1 MTQWWAQY
9 AWLGG
14 DRTETGVLLETD
26 GNRIVGV
33 QTGVVEPPRG
43 AGRLPG
49 LTLPGLVNSHS
60 HAFHRA
66 LRGATQ
72 AESGSFWT
80 WRERM
85 YAVAARLQP
94 DSYYRLARAT
104 FAEMLLAGI
113 TTVGEFHYL
122 HHDTDGVPYEE
133 PTAMAE
139 AIAAAAR
146 DAGIRLTFLDTCYL
160 AGGFG
165 SGSEPHAAPSP
176 AQQRFSDQ
184 TADRWAVRA
193 SRTRERLTGATTKVG
208 AAVHSVRAVPADQL
222 ATVAEWAHR
231 NSAPIHAH
239 VSEQPA
245 EVEDCLRVYGKTPTE
260 HLAQHG
266 VLDRLATAV
275 HATHLTPDDIDALSS
290 RNAFACFCMTTE
302 SDLAD
307 GIGPAIDLVA
317 KSVRIT
323 VGTDSQAVIDIL
335 GEARWLE
342 LGQRLATNR
351 RGHFSAAELL
361 ETATTNGALSLGWD
375 DLGSLSIG
383 SLADFVTISLESVR
397 TAGFGADSILETAVF
412 AAAPTDVTHVVVD
425 GRLIVEG
432 GVHLAYPDVSAELR
446 ESIAAVTGTVRR
458 ATP

>member
-1 MTQWWAQY
+1 MTSWWAQY
-9 AWLGG
+9 AWLEG
-14 DRTETGVLLETD
+14 DRAEVGVLIETD

-33 QTGVVEPPRG
+33 KRGVLDAPAG
-43 AGRLPG
+43 ATQLPG
-49 LTLPGLVNSHS
+49 VTIPGLVNSHS

-104 FAEMLLAGI
+104 FTEMLLAGI

-122 HHDTDGVPYEE
+122 HHDTDGVPYAK

-139 AIAAAAR
+139 AIASAAS
-146 DAGIRLTFLDTCYL
+146 DAGIRLTILDTCYL
-160 AGGFG
+160 VGGFG
-165 SGSEPHAAPSP
+165 ADSSEPHTPPSIV
-176 AQQRFSDQ
+176 QQRFSDQ
-184 TADRWAVRA
+184 TAAGWAKRA
-193 SRTRERLTGATTKVG
+193 TRTRERLTGARTRVG

-222 ATVAEWAHR
+222 SAVAEWAHR
-231 NSAPIHAH
+231 NDAPIHAH

-245 EVEDCLRVYGKTPTE
+245 EVEDCLRVYGKTPTQ
-260 HLAQHG
+260 HLAQFG
-266 VLDRLATAV
+266 VLDRTATAV
-275 HATHLTPDDIDALSS
+275 HATHLTPDDVDALG
-290 RNAFACFCMTTE
+290 RVNAFACFCTTTE
-302 SDLAD
+302 ADLAD
-307 GIGPAIDLVA
+307 GIGPAVDLVNQ
-317 KSVRIT
+317 SVRLT

-351 RGHFSAAELL
+351 RGHFSAAQLL
-361 ETATTNGALSLGWD
+361 ETATTNGAASLGWK
-375 DLGSLSIG
+375 DLGSLSVG
-383 SLADFVTISLESVR
+383 SLADFVTIALDSVR
-397 TAGFGADSILETAVF
+397 TAGFAADSILETVVF

-425 GRLIVEG
+425 GRLIVEDR
-432 GVHLAYPDVSAELR
+432 VHPAFPDVSTELR
-446 ESIAAVTGTVRR
+446 ESISAVTTD
-458 ATP
+458 AP

>member
-1 MTQWWAQY
+1 MVSWWAEH

-14 DRTETGVLLETD
+14 DQAESGVLIETD
-26 GNRIVGV
+26 GNRIVRV
-33 QTGVVEPPRG
+33 QGGVVDPP
-43 AGRLPG
+43 ADATRLPG
-49 LTLPGLVNSHS
+49 LTIPGLVNSHS

-80 WRERM
+80 WRDRM

-122 HHDTDGVPYEE
+122 HHNTGGVPYAE

-139 AIAAAAR
+139 AIAAAAT

-165 SGSEPHAAPSP
+165 AGPDEPHTPPSP
-176 AQQRFSDQ
+176 TQQRFSDK
-184 TADRWAVRA
+184 TADAWAQRA
-193 SRTRERLTGATTKVG
+193 TRTRERLTGATVRVG

-222 ATVAEWAHR
+222 ATVAGWAHR
-231 NSAPIHAH
+231 AGAPIHAH

-245 EVEDCLRVYGKTPTE
+245 EVADCLRVYGKTPPQ
-260 HLAQHG
+260 HLAEYG
-266 VLDRLATAV
+266 VLDQLATAV
-275 HATHLTPDDIDALSS
+275 HATHLSPEDIDALAS
-290 RNAFACFCMTTE
+290 RNAFACFCTTTE
-302 SDLAD
+302 ADLAD
-307 GIGPAIDLVA
+307 GIGPAIELVGKA
-317 KSVRIT
+317 VRLT
-323 VGTDSQAVIDIL
+323 VGSDSQAVIDIL

-351 RGHFSAAELL
+351 RGHFSAAQLL
-361 ETATTNGALSLGWD
+361 DAATTNGAASLGWD
-375 DLGSLSIG
+375 DLGAITVG
-383 SLADFVTISLESVR
+383 SLADFVTIRLDSVR

-412 AAAPTDVTHVVVD
+412 AATPPDISTVVVD
-425 GRLIVEG
+425 GRLIVADG
-432 GVHLAYPDVSAELR
+432 THLAFPDVSTDLR
-446 ESIAAVTGTVRR
+446 ESISAVTAEAR
-458 ATP
+458 

>member
-1 MTQWWAQY
+1 MASWWAEH

-14 DRTETGVLLETD
+14 DRATAGVLIETD
-26 GNRIVGV
+26 GNRITRLQRGV
-33 QTGVVEPPRG
+33 AQAPAG
-43 AGRLPG
+43 ATRLPG
-49 LTLPGLVNSHS
+49 LTIPGLVNSHS

-85 YAVAARLQP
+85 YQVAEKLQP

-104 FAEMLLAGI
+104 FTEMLLAGI

-122 HHDTDGVPYEE
+122 HHDTDGVPYAE

-139 AIAAAAR
+139 AIAAAAT

-165 SGSEPHAAPSP
+165 ADASKPHTAPSP
-176 AQQRFSDQ
+176 VQRRFSDQ
-184 TADRWAVRA
+184 TADGWARRA
-193 SRTRERLTGATTKVG
+193 SRTRERLTGPTVIVG

-222 ATVAEWAHR
+222 GVVADWAHR
-231 NSAPIHAH
+231 NGAPIHAH

-260 HLAQHG
+260 HLARFG

-275 HATHLTPDDIDALSS
+275 HATHLTADDLDALGR
-290 RNAFACFCMTTE
+290 RNAFACFCTTTE
-302 SDLAD
+302 ADLAD
-307 GIGPAIDLVA
+307 GIGPAVELVGE
-317 KSVRIT
+317 SVRLT

-335 GEARWLE
+335 GEARWIE

-351 RGHFSAAELL
+351 RGHFSAAQLL
-361 ETATTNGALSLGWD
+361 ETATINGAASLGWD
-375 DLGSLSIG
+375 ELGTLSVG
-383 SLADFVTISLESVR
+383 SLADFATLALDSVR
-397 TAGFGADSILETAVF
+397 TAGFGTDSILETAVF
-412 AAAPTDVTHVVVD
+412 AATSSDVTHVVVD
-425 GRLIVEG
+425 GRLVVADG
-432 GVHLAYPDVSAELR
+432 THLAFPDVGSDLR
-446 ESIAAVTGTVRR
+446 ESIAALTTDIL
-458 ATP
+458 